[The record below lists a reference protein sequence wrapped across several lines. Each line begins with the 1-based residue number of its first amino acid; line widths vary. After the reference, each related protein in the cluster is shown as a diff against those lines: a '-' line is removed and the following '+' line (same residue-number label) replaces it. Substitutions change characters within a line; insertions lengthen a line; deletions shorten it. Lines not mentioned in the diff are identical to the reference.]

1 MENCVNP
8 NPVQENTN
16 IRAALATNDVIEV
29 GLRINMPVSLYL
41 NSLSSEITM
50 QFDSSIMKLKLGAY
64 RIPRTC

>member
-1 MENCVNP
+1 MNP

-29 GLRINMPVSLYL
+29 GQRLNLPVSLYL

-50 QFDSSIMKLKLGAY
+50 ELESTVMKLKLVAY